1 LKLTREFKI
10 GIVVTVALALL
21 FWGINFLK
29 GMDIFSNERIFYAVY
44 DDVGGLEKANPVKI
58 NGLNVGQVRNMYFTN
73 DGQSNIVIEIL
84 LKNKLPIPKN
94 STAKIVSSDIL
105 GSKAVNIILGNSTEF
120 TESGDTLKAD
130 TEISIK
136 DEVSRQLQPLK
147 TKAESLMMSIDTVL
161 TMLTGLFSS
170 NNTRNI
176 AKSVEHM
183 TNSFENLESTTNTID
198 TLMKGQRNRLERIF
212 ENIESITHNLQ
223 SNEENLNNIFANLS
237 SFSDTLAQARVAET
251 INNVNRAMIQ
261 VSGITTK
268 INNGEGSLGMLVND
282 DSLYIE
288 LEKTSRELNLL
299 LEDIRLNPKK
309 YVKFSLF

>member
-21 FWGINFLK
+21 YWGINFLK
-29 GMDIFSNERIFYAVY
+29 GMDIFSNERVFYAIY

-58 NGLNVGQVRNMYFTN
+58 NGLNVGQVRNMYFTR
-73 DGQSNIVIEIL
+73 DGQSNIIIEIV
-84 LKNKLPIPKN
+84 LKNRLPVPKN
-94 STAKIVSSDIL
+94 SVAKIVSSDIL
-105 GSKAVNIILGNSTEF
+105 GSKAVSIVLGNSTEYI
-120 TESGDTLKAD
+120 ESGDTIMAD
-130 TEISIK
+130 IEISIK

-147 TKAESLMMSIDTVL
+147 TKAENLMMSIDSVL
-161 TMLTGLFSS
+161 TMLNSLFSS

-183 TNSFENLESTTNTID
+183 ANSFENLESTTNTID
-198 TLMKGQRNRLERIF
+198 TLLKGQRNRLERIF
-212 ENIESITHNLQ
+212 ENIESITLNLQ

-237 SFSDTLAQARVAET
+237 SFSDTLAQTRVAET
-251 INNVNRAMIQ
+251 INNINRAMIQ
-261 VSGITTK
+261 VSDITSK

-288 LEKTSRELNLL
+288 LEKSSRELNLL

-309 YVKFSLF
+309 YVKFSVF

>member
-1 LKLTREFKI
+1 MKLTREFKI
-10 GIVVTVALALL
+10 GIVVTVAAALL
-21 FWGINFLK
+21 YWGINFLK
-29 GMDIFSNERIFYAVY
+29 GLDVFTNERVLYAVY
-44 DDVGGLEKANPVKI
+44 EDVGGLENANPVKI
-58 NGLNVGQVRNMYFTN
+58 NGLTVGQVRNMYFTK
-73 DGQSNIVIEIL
+73 DGQSNIVIEIV
-84 LKNKLPIPKN
+84 LKNKLPVPKN

-105 GSKAVNIILGNSTEF
+105 GSKAVDIILGNSTEF
-120 TESGDTLKAD
+120 TESGDTLMAD

-136 DEVSRQLQPLK
+136 DEVSRQLQPIK

-170 NNTRNI
+170 PNTRNI

-212 ENIESITHNLQ
+212 ENIESITLNLQ

-251 INNVNRAMIQ
+251 INNINRAMIQ
-261 VSGITTK
+261 VSDITTK
-268 INNGEGSLGMLVND
+268 IKNGEGSLGMLVND

-309 YVKFSLF
+309 YVKFSVF

>member
-1 LKLTREFKI
+1 MKLTREFKI

-21 FWGINFLK
+21 YWGINFLK
-29 GMDIFSNERIFYAVY
+29 GMDIFSNERVFYAVY

-58 NGLNVGQVRNMYFTN
+58 NGLNVGQVRNMYFTS
-73 DGQSNIVIEIL
+73 DGQSNIVIEMV
-84 LKNKLPIPKN
+84 LKNKLPVPKN

-105 GSKAVNIILGNSTEF
+105 GSKAVYIILGNSTEF
-120 TESGDTLKAD
+120 TESGDTLNAD
-130 TEISIK
+130 IEISIK

-147 TKAESLMMSIDTVL
+147 TKTENLMMSIDTVL
-161 TMLTGLFSS
+161 TMLNSIFSS

-183 TNSFENLESTTNTID
+183 ANSFENLESTTNTID
-198 TLMKGQRNRLERIF
+198 TLMRGQRYRLERIF

-237 SFSDTLAQARVAET
+237 SFSDTLAQTRVAET
-251 INNVNRAMIQ
+251 INNINKAMIQ
-261 VSGITTK
+261 VSDITTK

-288 LEKTSRELNLL
+288 LEKSSRELNLL

-309 YVKFSLF
+309 YVKFSVF

>member
-1 LKLTREFKI
+1 MKLTREFKI
-10 GIVVTVALALL
+10 GIVVTVAAALL
-21 FWGINFLK
+21 YWGINFLK
-29 GMDIFSNERIFYAVY
+29 GLDVFTNERVLYAVY
-44 DDVGGLEKANPVKI
+44 EDVGGLEKANPVKI
-58 NGLNVGQVRNMYFTN
+58 NGLTVGQVRNMYFTK
-73 DGQSNIVIEIL
+73 DGQSNIVIEIV
-84 LKNKLPIPKN
+84 LKNKLPVPKN

-105 GSKAVNIILGNSTEF
+105 GSKAVDIILGNSTDY

-161 TMLTGLFSS
+161 TMLTSLFSS
-170 NNTRNI
+170 TNTRNI

-198 TLMKGQRNRLERIF
+198 TLLKGQRNRLERIF
-212 ENIESITHNLQ
+212 ENIESITLNLQ

-251 INNVNRAMIQ
+251 INNINRAMIQ
-261 VSGITTK
+261 VSDITTK

-288 LEKTSRELNLL
+288 LEKSSRELNLL

-309 YVKFSLF
+309 YVKFSVF

>member
-1 LKLTREFKI
+1 MKLTREFKI

-21 FWGINFLK
+21 YWGINFLK
-29 GMDIFSNERIFYAVY
+29 GMDIFSNERVFYAIY

-58 NGLNVGQVRNMYFTN
+58 NGLNVGQVRNMYFTR
-73 DGQSNIVIEIL
+73 DGQSNIIIEIV
-84 LKNKLPIPKN
+84 LKNRLPVPKN
-94 STAKIVSSDIL
+94 SVAKIVSSDIL
-105 GSKAVNIILGNSTEF
+105 GSKAVSIVLGNSTEYI
-120 TESGDTLKAD
+120 ESGDTIMAD
-130 TEISIK
+130 IEISIK

-147 TKAESLMMSIDTVL
+147 TKAENLMMSIDSVL
-161 TMLTGLFSS
+161 TMLNSLFSS

-183 TNSFENLESTTNTID
+183 ANSFENLESTTNTID
-198 TLMKGQRNRLERIF
+198 TLLKGQRNRLERIF
-212 ENIESITHNLQ
+212 ENIESITLNLQ

-237 SFSDTLAQARVAET
+237 SFSDTLAQTRVAET
-251 INNVNRAMIQ
+251 INNINRAMIQ
-261 VSGITTK
+261 VSDITSK

-288 LEKTSRELNLL
+288 LEKSSRELNLL

-309 YVKFSLF
+309 YVKFSVF